1 MVFSGGTV
9 MSLAHLSAE
18 MWQRLRRIPPSERIG
33 SSEMLNLVC
42 CFPLQEL
49 GRLAL
54 WLLTF
59 LSLPP
64 PDFLYPEADEED
76 YRDRDRD
83 RAFAYGSYSAAI
95 ASY

>member
-1 MVFSGGTV
+1 
-9 MSLAHLSAE
+9 MSVAHLSAE

-83 RAFAYGSYSAAI
+83 RDRDRAFAYGSYSAAI